1 MLAALKAAYE
11 DACGK
16 PPRGTKSND
25 PDWLAEETRA
35 ALAAKSAEEAAAKAA
50 EAVKSAE
57 EKRAKKVPSAE
68 VAEEEDEQDEAEQDE
83 QAEAASPRVAGKGRP
98 RGADTKSP
106 RSDLLCE
113 TCHMVTRRWPY
124 CYLVLP
130 LSAPIAILHAN
141 GNGVSKHDSAP
152 PSRR

>member
-68 VAEEEDEQDEAEQDE
+68 VAEEQDE
-83 QAEAASPRVAGKGRP
+83 QAEASPRVAGKGRP